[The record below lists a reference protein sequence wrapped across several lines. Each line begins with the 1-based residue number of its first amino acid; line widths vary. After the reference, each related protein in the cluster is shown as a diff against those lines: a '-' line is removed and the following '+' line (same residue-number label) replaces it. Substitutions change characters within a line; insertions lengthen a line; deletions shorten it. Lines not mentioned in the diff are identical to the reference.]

1 MAGLF
6 AFVLGALL
14 FWQAWRRQQKVKA
27 SMSWPYVPGR
37 VIAASVR
44 QVVERGDA
52 QTRDITNYVPFV
64 QYEYQVGGQNYQG
77 NRLAFQEKGYNS
89 HKKAF
94 KLVAAYPAGNP
105 VSVYYDPANPQN
117 AVLERK
123 AHGNNFL
130 LAVGGILVLAAISS
144 LFFKK

>member
-1 MAGLF
+1 MATSLF

-14 FWQAWRRQQKVKA
+14 LWLGWRRQQKVKA
-27 SMSWPYVPGR
+27 SMSWPYVLGK
-37 VIAASVR
+37 VVAASVR

-77 NRLAFQEKGYNS
+77 NRLAFQEKGYTS

-94 KLVAAYPAGNP
+94 KLVADFPVGGP
-105 VSVYYDPANPQN
+105 VSVYFDPANPQN

-123 AHGNNFL
+123 AHGNNFPL
-130 LAVGGILVLAAISS
+130 VVGGILVLAAISS
-144 LFFKK
+144 LFKK

>member
-14 FWQAWRRQQKVKA
+14 LWQGWRRQQKVKA

-37 VIAASVR
+37 VVAASVR

-64 QYEYQVGGQNYQG
+64 QYEYQVGGDFVAL
-77 NRLAFQEKGYNS
+77 RQE
-89 HKKAF
+89 
-94 KLVAAYPAGNP
+94 VE
-105 VSVYYDPANPQN
+105 
-117 AVLERK
+117 AVVTYRY
-123 AHGNNFL
+123 A
-130 LAVGGILVLAAISS
+130 
-144 LFFKK
+144 

>member
-1 MAGLF
+1 MAGLI

-14 FWQAWRRQQKVKA
+14 LWQAWRRQQKVKA
-27 SMSWPYVPGR
+27 SMSWPYVLGK
-37 VIAASVR
+37 VLAASVR
-44 QVVERGDA
+44 QVVVRGDA
-52 QTRDITNYVPFV
+52 DTRDTTNYVPSV

-94 KLVAAYPAGNP
+94 KLVADFPVGGP
-105 VSVYYDPANPQN
+105 VSVYFDPANPQN

-123 AHGNNFL
+123 AHGNNFI

-144 LFFKK
+144 LFVKK

>member
-1 MAGLF
+1 MATSLF

-14 FWQAWRRQQKVKA
+14 LWLGWRGQQKVKA
-27 SMSWPYVPGR
+27 SMSWPYVLGK
-37 VIAASVR
+37 VVAASVR

-52 QTRDITNYVPFV
+52 DTRDTTNYVPFV

-94 KLVAAYPAGNP
+94 KLVADFP
-105 VSVYYDPANPQN
+105 VEVPCRCTSIPRIHRTRCSNGRRMATTS
-117 AVLERK
+117 RWW
-123 AHGNNFL
+123 
-130 LAVGGILVLAAISS
+130 
-144 LFFKK
+144 